1 MKQLQSSNF
10 HDENGLWMKSVHFLW
25 IEIVVFMDEKC
36 LFLWM
41 NNVFFMDENCLFYG

>member
-10 HDENGLWMKSVHFLW
+10 HDGNGLWMKSVYFLW

-36 LFLWM
+36 LILWM
-41 NNVFFMDENCLFYG
+41 KNVFFMDENCLFYG